1 MENQILE
8 AINEIYNENFK
19 TFEEIFDIYS
29 YDEAIDAYL
38 QYEGIIN
45 YTGKIK
51 RLYETFYNMI
61 AKTDK
66 ELFQ

>member
-1 MENQILE
+1 MKKEILE
-8 AINEIYNENFK
+8 AVNEIHNENFK

-38 QYEGIIN
+38 QYEGFIH
-45 YTGKIK
+45 YSGKIK

-61 AKTDK
+61 TKTDK